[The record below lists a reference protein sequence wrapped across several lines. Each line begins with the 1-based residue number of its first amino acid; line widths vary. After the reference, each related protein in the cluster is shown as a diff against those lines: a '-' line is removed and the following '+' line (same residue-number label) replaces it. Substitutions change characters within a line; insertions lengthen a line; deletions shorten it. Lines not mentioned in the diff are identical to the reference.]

1 MMWLEIAILSPSI
14 SSSCDFS
21 LGFVQNY
28 IIFVF
33 SIPLLLPLWPRPCEG
48 HQDMQ
53 TNFSHSAG
61 VPGKGVCPSEVHV
74 NTTPPSLEVC
84 YTRPPC
90 WLPPRL
96 LPLILVLPT
105 AMACGDSAISQQHC
119 TDAGSSDHYLQRLLP
134 PMTLQKLLAGLHS
147 TCASCLPKES
157 KFQVESVLRLGAQKG
172 MWALSWAR
180 THFWHP
186 LLGMPRLPLGWMRQM
201 FWRNICLTLMLVEV
215 TGGLCQSSSS
225 PFIFVSQLV
234 NAGAISSMIFM
245 GSRSTACLDVLNL
258 KIPFHT

>member
-84 YTRPPC
+84 YARRPC

-105 AMACGDSAISQQHC
+105 AMACGDSVSHFTATLCWCWKFRSLFTEITSPHDTPKAAGRPAQHLCQLPSQGKQIPGGISLETWGTEGDVSFEQSKNSLL
-119 TDAGSSDHYLQRLLP
+119 TPPFGNATAAFGLDETNVLKEYLPDTHVGWSHWGPVSVFQL
-134 PMTLQKLLAGLHS
+134 S
-147 TCASCLPKES
+147 FYFCLP
-157 KFQVESVLRLGAQKG
+157 
-172 MWALSWAR
+172 
-180 THFWHP
+180 
-186 LLGMPRLPLGWMRQM
+186 
-201 FWRNICLTLMLVEV
+201 
-215 TGGLCQSSSS
+215 
-225 PFIFVSQLV
+225 
-234 NAGAISSMIFM
+234 
-245 GSRSTACLDVLNL
+245 AC
-258 KIPFHT
+258 